1 MIKSFRDKNTEQ
13 FWNTGK
19 SKGMPPATLRRTAA
33 RKLSQL
39 DAAAKLEDLRIPPG
53 NRLEKLERD
62 RAGQHSISINKQ
74 FRICFVWI
82 EGDAH
87 DVEIVDYH

>member
-1 MIKSFRDKNTEQ
+1 MIKSFRDKNTEE

-19 SKGMPPATLRRTAA
+19 SKGMPPANLRRTAEK
-33 RKLSQL
+33 KLSQL
-39 DAAAKLEDLRIPPG
+39 HAATKLEDLRIPPG

-82 EGDAH
+82 DGDAH